1 MFNEIICYHPDRV
14 NEICN
19 PRRLLPRTRIR
30 RSTDAVTNARKNKRQ
45 QRSEATRRLLLE
57 VSLELF
63 VRHGFAGTTVRAIA
77 RKAKISPGL
86 MFHYFPSKQ
95 ALLQEHAGVVQ
106 RGIDHVVSLLESS
119 KAPME
124 TFDAIARLILQS
136 FAHSYGKNLFLLAN
150 QVLSIDT
157 IPASV
162 KAKVSPTK
170 SIDASIPLIRKG
182 QKQGQIRAGDAT
194 ALAVAFW
201 GALQG
206 IAEILVWNP
215 RMPVP
220 ERNCITA
227 ILWAP
232 RSDLD

>member
-1 MFNEIICYHPDRV
+1 
-14 NEICN
+14 
-19 PRRLLPRTRIR
+19 
-30 RSTDAVTNARKNKRQ
+30 VTNARKNKRQ
-45 QRSEATRRLLLE
+45 QQSEATRRLLLE

-63 VRHGFAGTTVRAIA
+63 VRHGYAGTTVRAIA
-77 RKAKISPGL
+77 KKAKISPGL

-95 ALLQEHAGVVQ
+95 ALLEEHVGVVEH
-106 RGIDHVVSLLESS
+106 GIDEVVRKLSIARVPLQ
-119 KAPME
+119 A
-124 TFDAIARLILQS
+124 FDAVARMILQS
-136 FAHSYGKNLFLLAN
+136 FASQYGKNLFLLAN

-162 KAKVSPTK
+162 KARVSPTK
-170 SIDASIPLIRKG
+170 SIEASIPLIRKG
-182 QKQGQIRAGDAT
+182 QKQAEIRAGDAT

-220 ERNCITA
+220 EAECVTT
-227 ILWAP
+227 IL
-232 RSDLD
+232 RGEGQ

>member
-1 MFNEIICYHPDRV
+1 MK
-14 NEICN
+14 N
-19 PRRLLPRTRIR
+19 PRP
-30 RSTDAVTNARKNKRQ
+30 DAVTNARKNKRQ
-45 QRSEATRRLLLE
+45 QQSEATRRLLLE

-63 VRHGFAGTTVRAIA
+63 VRHGYAGTTVRAIA

-95 ALLQEHAGVVQ
+95 ALLEEHVGVVE

-119 KAPME
+119 KAPIA

-157 IPASV
+157 IPPSV
-162 KAKVSPTK
+162 KARVSPTK
-170 SIDASIPLIRKG
+170 SIEASVPLIRKG
-182 QKQGQIRAGDAT
+182 QKLGEIRAGDAT

-220 ERNCITA
+220 GNECVAA
-227 ILWAP
+227 ILRNP
-232 RSDLD
+232 RAELD